1 MKSLELRNYNKAL
14 QAATEYFEGDMET
27 AELWLKEPA
36 GSLGGKCPVEMLS
49 TEEGLHT
56 VLDVIGRM
64 EDGSFQ

>member
-1 MKSLELRNYNKAL
+1 MKSAHMRNYSKAL

-27 AELWLKEPA
+27 AELWMKEPA
-36 GSLGGKCPVEMLS
+36 KSLGGKCPTDLVS

-56 VLDVIGRM
+56 VLDVIQRL